1 MKRLTGSVKNDLDE
15 CVTMKGLRIAGLC
28 FMTTLAL
35 GAAGASAASARDF
48 WVKGAVL
55 PSGKANGK
63 TVEVVSGGP
72 IIFTIKS
79 PNLQVSCRTIAY
91 IAPSGTGPGVIWNE
105 LKGAEVIGRG
115 EGTLKATECVNLTNA
130 ACVVAEPITSDNTSE
145 IAGTLVEEKGGGK
158 IYAMFVPES
167 WVEGTSMVSSKELPF
182 SPFVQTGPGTCPVSV
197 VVKGDGLAA
206 TISSETTELEKHV
219 LQMPGKSTNC
229 KPIGAPVSPVT
240 MANGNEI
247 SPFLKAVGVV
257 AEECGE
263 MNVRLVSKENWS
275 VK

>member
-1 MKRLTGSVKNDLDE
+1 MKRLT
-15 CVTMKGLRIAGLC
+15 IAGLSL
-28 FMTTLAL
+28 MAL
-35 GAAGASAASARDF
+35 VGLWAGGASVASARDF

-55 PSGKANGK
+55 PTGKANGK
-63 TVEVVSGGP
+63 TVQVVSGGP
-72 IIFTIKS
+72 IIFTLKS

-91 IAPSGTGPGVIWNE
+91 TSPSGTGAGMIWNE
-105 LKGAEVIGRG
+105 AKGPEIIGRG

-145 IAGTLVEEKGGGK
+145 VAGALVEEKGGGK
-158 IYAMFVPES
+158 IYAMFAPES
-167 WVEGTSMVSSKELPF
+167 WVEGTTLVSSKELPF

-219 LQMPGKSTNC
+219 LQIPGKSANC
-229 KPIGAPVSPVT
+229 KPIGAPVSPIV
-240 MANGNEI
+240 MSNGNEV
-247 SPFLKAVGVV
+247 SLFLKAAGAV

-263 MNVRLVSKENWS
+263 MNVRLVSGENWS